1 MLYEE
6 PACRSSACATHVGSR
21 TISSKIARF
30 TASPMEM
37 PFGSDAIA
45 RSASMR
51 PLSAVSV
58 SAGTVAAV
66 TSAAFSR
73 PIAGFALR
81 VINRA
86 GEVGVLELGGERGGG
101 GGWRWQT
108 PARGAPPPWRG
119 RCTPRRP
126 RAWRPRTPRRS

>member
-1 MLYEE
+1 MKCPSSMISSAARKVPNACCVFAGMLYEE

-73 PIAGFALR
+73 PIAGS
-81 VINRA
+81 
-86 GEVGVLELGGERGGG
+86 
-101 GGWRWQT
+101 
-108 PARGAPPPWRG
+108 
-119 RCTPRRP
+119 RCE
-126 RAWRPRTPRRS
+126 